1 MIRQIV
7 CEITSR
13 ILDLPHYLIKT
24 GLIIECIFFFSFQIA
39 NNITLSFANA
49 HSSMILFAICKKKNM
64 HSIINR
70 SGSNKNV
77 KSKNPGLYFTN
88 DGVLSHYV
96 ILFFLDLSVPSEK
109 DRILWTRTEQ
119 FCENIGRWNF
129 SWEKQKILKHL
140 IKLLELRQ
148 DITYLWYF
156 VKHTFKL
163 NYVNYYSVKCYFTI
177 RLLCLQ
183 VTWQIISWTFCI
195 TNIISHLSL
204 LKKYLQILYYFFIW
218 NSSEIK
224 KTFLTTKN
232 CWINVSCKDLSYKTH
247 AQNALDCT
255 H

>member
-88 DGVLSHYV
+88 DGVLSH
-96 ILFFLDLSVPSEK
+96 
-109 DRILWTRTEQ
+109 
-119 FCENIGRWNF
+119 
-129 SWEKQKILKHL
+129 
-140 IKLLELRQ
+140 
-148 DITYLWYF
+148 
-156 VKHTFKL
+156 
-163 NYVNYYSVKCYFTI
+163 
-177 RLLCLQ
+177 
-183 VTWQIISWTFCI
+183 
-195 TNIISHLSL
+195 NIILVKFFNCNLNSLSWL
-204 LKKYLQILYYFFIW
+204 LSRI
-218 NSSEIK
+218 SS
-224 KTFLTTKN
+224 
-232 CWINVSCKDLSYKTH
+232 
-247 AQNALDCT
+247 NALQKL
-255 H
+255 